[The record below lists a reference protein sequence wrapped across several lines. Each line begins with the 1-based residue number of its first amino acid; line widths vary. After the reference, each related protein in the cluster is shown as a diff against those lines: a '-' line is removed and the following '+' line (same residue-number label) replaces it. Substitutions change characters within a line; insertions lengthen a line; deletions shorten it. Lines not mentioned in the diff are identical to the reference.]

1 MQPFMNRIC
10 QSTKCF
16 LILLCFIPA
25 FVEAQPA
32 TTLSLEQA
40 YRLARQNYPLIKQK
54 ELIER
59 SSFLTVENIKT
70 ALLPQFN
77 IAAQATYQSD
87 VTSIN
92 LKIPNVTIDPLSKD
106 QYKLWAEVNQ
116 LLYDGGVTKTQ
127 RQLQELNAV
136 IDDQKLEVELYKLYD
151 RINQLYLGILLL
163 DAQLQQTI
171 LIKNDISTGLKTVT
185 AQVDNGTAFRS
196 AKLVLEAQLLQNDQ
210 RILEIK
216 ASRKGL
222 LDVLNLFMNQTL
234 SEDTHLEKP
243 TIPDTRIDE
252 NIVRPELTLYHY
264 QDSLWKMQNKVI
276 SSKNNP
282 KASLFAQGGYGK
294 PGLNQLSNEFNL
306 YALGGIKLNWS
317 LGGLYTS
324 KRERQIIR
332 VNENINDVQK
342 NTFLFNINTQL
353 SQQQSEITK
362 LKKIMRVDDEI
373 IDLRS
378 KVKEASLAQLQN
390 GVINSNDYLRDVNLE
405 DQSRL
410 ARINHELQLLQ
421 AKINYLNIKGN
432 Q

>member
-10 QSTKCF
+10 QTKKCF
-16 LILLCFIPA
+16 LILLCFLPV
-25 FVEAQPA
+25 FVKAQPA
-32 TTLSLEQA
+32 ATLSLEQA

-171 LIKNDISTGLKTVT
+171 LIKNDITTGLKTVT
-185 AQVDNGTAFRS
+185 AQVENGTAFRS

-243 TIPDTRIDE
+243 SIPDTRIDE

-353 SQQQSEITK
+353 SQQQSEIIK

>member
-10 QSTKCF
+10 QTTKYF
-16 LILLCFIPA
+16 FILLCFLPV
-25 FVEAQPA
+25 FVKAQPA
-32 TTLSLEQA
+32 ATLSLEQA
-40 YRLARQNYPLIKQK
+40 YRLARLNYPLIKQK

-171 LIKNDISTGLKTVT
+171 LIKNDIATGLKTVT
-185 AQVDNGTAFRS
+185 AQVENGTAFRS

-243 TIPDTRIDE
+243 SIPDTRIDE

-353 SQQQSEITK
+353 SQQQSEIIK

>member
-1 MQPFMNRIC
+1 M
-10 QSTKCF
+10 
-16 LILLCFIPA
+16 
-25 FVEAQPA
+25 
-32 TTLSLEQA
+32 
-40 YRLARQNYPLIKQK
+40 
-54 ELIER
+54 
-59 SSFLTVENIKT
+59 
-70 ALLPQFN
+70 
-77 IAAQATYQSD
+77 
-87 VTSIN
+87 
-92 LKIPNVTIDPLSKD
+92 
-106 QYKLWAEVNQ
+106 
-116 LLYDGGVTKTQ
+116 
-127 RQLQELNAV
+127 QELNAV

-234 SEDTHLEKP
+234 SEDSHLEKP

-252 NIVRPELTLYHY
+252 NIIRPELALYHY

-353 SQQQSEITK
+353 SQQQSEIIK
-362 LKKIMRVDDEI
+362 LKKIMSVDDEI

>member
-10 QSTKCF
+10 QSIKCF
-16 LILLCFIPA
+16 FILLCFLPA

-32 TTLSLEQA
+32 ATLSLEQA